1 MITLLP
7 FRPPSTDRWP
17 ATRVLLLVDYSNLL
31 YQSYFG
37 GSKSW
42 VDRPWLPILRFMD
55 SLRLCIQRSKV
66 DGASMEV
73 IFAGESRKK
82 LERTKMD
89 ASYKAQRHPIDHDV
103 FRHFRKIMALLIED
117 MNTKILSRDG
127 AEADDVIASITGYIC
142 HECTCLNRDLCS
154 TCYHKDEHTTDV
166 VIFTND
172 RDLNQLLRYDR
183 CYIYRSPGFFY
194 TRKNF
199 IDEYGF
205 HPNKYN
211 LYKAMV
217 GDKSDNIFGVTGIGP
232 VTATKYI
239 KDGNVPMDDPEFV
252 KSLKLI
258 ELDYNLDVP
267 IEGATLEFDELLS
280 KSRNDILAAYGDHP
294 YAVDEI
300 HLGFLILKEA
310 YNDAN
315 RSSRSI
321 L

>member
-7 FRPPSTDRWP
+7 FRPPNTDRWP
-17 ATRVLLLVDYSNLL
+17 ATRVLLLIDYSNLL
-31 YQSYFG
+31 YQSYFS
-37 GSKSW
+37 GSKGW

-66 DGASMEV
+66 DGAPMEV

-89 ASYKAQRHPIDHDV
+89 AAYKAQRSPIDHDV

-127 AEADDVIASITGYIC
+127 AEADDVIASITGYVC
-142 HECTCLNRDLCS
+142 NECTCLNKNMCS
-154 TCYHKDEHTTDV
+154 TCYHKDQHTTDV

-183 CYIYRSPGFFY
+183 CYIYRSPGVFY
-194 TRKNF
+194 TRQNF
-199 IDEYGF
+199 IDEYDF
-205 HPNKYN
+205 DPNKFN

-217 GDKSDNIFGVTGIGP
+217 GDSSDNISGVNGIGP
-232 VTATKYI
+232 VKAKEHI
-239 KDGNVPMDDPEFV
+239 KNGTVPTDDPEFQ
-252 KSLKLI
+252 KSLALV

-267 IEGATLEFDELLS
+267 IEGVMLEFDELLS
-280 KSRNDILAAYGDHP
+280 KSRNDILAAYGKYP
-294 YAVDEI
+294 YAIDEI
-300 HLGFLILKEA
+300 HLRFLMLREA
-310 YNDAN
+310 YNDAM
-315 RSSRSI
+315 RSSRI